1 MESGVIKF
9 SLHRS
14 NRLLMYGTAAV
25 AITLASTIWLAS
37 DGEWDGGMIL
47 PFGEAAF
54 FAVAVYCLTDV
65 VALVIPM
72 QAKIVREVRF
82 LGLLLWRSHRPFSQF
97 AAIGFLRIKASEP
110 GDSECVYVGFLSAS
124 GRISEVK
131 YFYCAQGE
139 TSEEAI
145 RFGSQLS
152 GITGLPL
159 IHSGESS

>member
-1 MESGVIKF
+1 MESGVLKF

-14 NRLLMYGTAAV
+14 SRGLMHGTAAA
-25 AITLASTIWLAS
+25 AIAMASAIWLARG
-37 DGEWDGGMIL
+37 GEWDGDMIL
-47 PFGEAAF
+47 PFGVAAF

-65 VALVIPM
+65 VTLVVPVH
-72 QAKIVREVRF
+72 AKVVREVRF
-82 LGLLLWRSHRPFSQF
+82 LGMLLWRSHRPFSQF
-97 AAIGFLRIKASEP
+97 AAIGFMRTKASEP

-139 TSEEAI
+139 TSEEAL

-152 GITGLPL
+152 GITRLPL
-159 IHSGESS
+159 IHSGEPS